1 MAKYKFTAVS
11 SDGATISGV
20 EDALTASMA
29 RRALIDRDLAPVEI
43 TEKKNILKLEIT
55 KKKVSRRELMHF
67 SRQMAVFMRAGIPV
81 LEALEVMTEEL
92 GNKAFSKVFAEMA
105 DSLRSG
111 ETFAGA
117 ATLHPEAFPSYYLG
131 ILRSAE
137 LTGNLDIVLD
147 QLADYIDRDI
157 EARRKVSGALMYP
170 AIIFCFAIL
179 AVVIIT
185 GWVLPRFK
193 TFFASFHAKL
203 PLPTRM
209 LLAIANFVTSDWY
222 VLAAVVAVI
231 ILMVVL
237 GTVTNR
243 GRAIRDRTFLKIP
256 VLGDLIRTAILERF
270 CRILHSMARCPP
282 GHERGHHEH
291 RLPERSLRR
300 SLRDDARRRIGRPAL
315 GDRALPSSGSPHAPS
330 GRKHRDHGR
339 PAGISGDLLRP
350 GARLQAEALH
360 RSLRA
365 SRHHPR
371 RHHSRLR
378 GNRPHLG
385 NVRDLPPGAHYV
397 TTHADLRVISTQ
409 ANEEVSV

>member
-157 EARRKVSGALMYP
+157 EARRKVSG
-170 AIIFCFAIL
+170 
-179 AVVIIT
+179 
-185 GWVLPRFK
+185 
-193 TFFASFHAKL
+193 
-203 PLPTRM
+203 
-209 LLAIANFVTSDWY
+209 
-222 VLAAVVAVI
+222 
-231 ILMVVL
+231 
-237 GTVTNR
+237 
-243 GRAIRDRTFLKIP
+243 
-256 VLGDLIRTAILERF
+256 
-270 CRILHSMARCPP
+270 
-282 GHERGHHEH
+282 
-291 RLPERSLRR
+291 
-300 SLRDDARRRIGRPAL
+300 
-315 GDRALPSSGSPHAPS
+315 
-330 GRKHRDHGR
+330 
-339 PAGISGDLLRP
+339 
-350 GARLQAEALH
+350 
-360 RSLRA
+360 
-365 SRHHPR
+365 
-371 RHHSRLR
+371 
-378 GNRPHLG
+378 
-385 NVRDLPPGAHYV
+385 
-397 TTHADLRVISTQ
+397 
-409 ANEEVSV
+409 